1 MTQTTAERVAAL
13 LGDDGMR
20 FETEDGREFAE
31 LEEVTPMTNL
41 TDAGRRLR
49 RSRIREEEER
59 TMTIIPSRVTGG
71 ANTSPFYPACCP
83 EEEERTMTIIPSR
96 GADLRLLPAGWTV
109 YDYETGH
116 VGSGISR
123 AVCRQFTAPVADM
136 SPIFASVDIV
146 QTGGRYAMAATIVC
160 GEHSLHAY
168 GLHICMEILHAA
180 LSGDTGILQDLCSAD
195 AASNLPEY
203 RAFYA

>member
-1 MTQTTAERVAAL
+1 
-13 LGDDGMR
+13 
-20 FETEDGREFAE
+20 
-31 LEEVTPMTNL
+31 
-41 TDAGRRLR
+41 
-49 RSRIREEEER
+49 
-59 TMTIIPSRVTGG
+59 
-71 ANTSPFYPACCP
+71 
-83 EEEERTMTIIPSR
+83 MTIIPSR

-116 VGSGISR
+116 VESGISR

-136 SPIFASVDIV
+136 SPIFVSVDIA

-180 LSGDTGILQDLCSAD
+180 LSGDTGTLQDLCSAD
-195 AASNLPEY
+195 AASDLPEY